1 MENQSNNQVTTKRTG
16 FTGRKGIKTA
26 DVKRLK
32 RTGMSLTAISKQYGI
47 SVSAVNYH
55 LSKKRKAR
63 TTNTAEVRKSVNTEN
78 LSGFE
83 ADLFGT
89 IIKLDRVPVSI
100 EREGNRIIIK

>member
-1 MENQSNNQVTTKRTG
+1 MENQPNNQVTTKRTG
-16 FTGRKGIKTA
+16 YTGRKGIKTA

-55 LSKKRKAR
+55 LGKKRKPR
-63 TTNTAEVRKSVNTEN
+63 TTKTVEVRKSVSTET
-78 LSGFE
+78 SMGFE

-89 IIKLDRVPVSI
+89 IIKLDRIPVSI